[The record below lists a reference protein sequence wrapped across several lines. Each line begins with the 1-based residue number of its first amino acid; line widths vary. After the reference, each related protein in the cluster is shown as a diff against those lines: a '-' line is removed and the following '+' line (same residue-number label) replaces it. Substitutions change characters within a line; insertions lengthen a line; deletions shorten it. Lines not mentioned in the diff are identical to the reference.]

1 MLSDTSGEDGGGSSS
16 IAACSQGYDA
26 AKAGTSQE
34 KACDSIGNGAV
45 LASENVDQCQAG
57 WSAG

>member
-1 MLSDTSGEDGGGSSS
+1 VEGGGSSS
-16 IAACSQGYDA
+16 IAACAQGYDA

-45 LASENVDQCQAG
+45 LASENVDECQAG